1 VRLRAQQEQC
11 PTLQEQLNFSAATI
25 DLRQSMQTQNEL
37 GFFPSLFDF
46 KMTNFITMRVI
57 RLLYAISAVL
67 IVIAG
72 AIAMI
77 AGLMGSYG
85 GGSAKVLVVIFVP
98 LGTLLYLII
107 VRLWV
112 EFLANLYRIGDNT
125 QKMVNALPAE

>member
-1 VRLRAQQEQC
+1 M
-11 PTLQEQLNFSAATI
+11 
-25 DLRQSMQTQNEL
+25 QSQNEL

-85 GGSAKVLVVIFVP
+85 GGSAKILVVIFVP

>member
-1 VRLRAQQEQC
+1 MAKC
-11 PTLQEQLNFSAATI
+11 FTLKKHLNNSVASI
-25 DLRQSMQTQNEL
+25 DSRQSMQTQNEL

-57 RLLYAISAVL
+57 RLLYAISTVL

-72 AIAMI
+72 AVIMI

-85 GGSAKVLVVIFVP
+85 EGSTKILVVIFVP